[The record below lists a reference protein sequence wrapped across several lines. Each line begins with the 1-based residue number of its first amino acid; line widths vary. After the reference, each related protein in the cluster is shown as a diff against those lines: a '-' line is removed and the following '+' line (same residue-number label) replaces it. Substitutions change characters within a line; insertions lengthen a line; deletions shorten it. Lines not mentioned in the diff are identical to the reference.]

1 MSELVI
7 SLNLP
12 LMGIS
17 LAAGLLLGV
26 LYLLG
31 LWWTVRQVTATGNR
45 GLLVISF
52 VVRAALLLAGL
63 WFLAGFG
70 PQSLI
75 AALTGFNA
83 VKQCRGIHKGFR
95 RDFYIM
101 FCDILIQHGAGL
113 VQIQLFI
120 VADGNFQ
127 HGGTSVLRSL

>member
-1 MSELVI
+1 MSELVT

-63 WFLAGFG
+63 WFLALYG

-75 AALTGFNA
+75 AALAGFLLARWIMTRLIGSGGETDDA
-83 VKQCRGIHKGFR
+83 V
-95 RDFYIM
+95 
-101 FCDILIQHGAGL
+101 
-113 VQIQLFI
+113 
-120 VADGNFQ
+120 
-127 HGGTSVLRSL
+127 T